1 MSYSSQAAH
10 YREMQVMTA
19 SPAQLVVI
27 LYDHVLVC
35 LRRARIAMEAGN
47 TEQRIVLLDKTRH
60 GLGELLAT
68 LNRDEGGV
76 IAQDLARLY
85 TFLLSE
91 LIDIGRT
98 GDVARLERVTGI
110 VTELRGAFAT
120 LAGEQE

>member
-10 YREMQVMTA
+10 YRETQVMTA

-47 TEQRIVLLDKTRH
+47 TEQRILLLDKARH

-68 LNRDEGGV
+68 LNHDEGGV
-76 IAQDLARLY
+76 IAQNLARLY

-98 GDVARLERVTGI
+98 SDVARLERVTGI
-110 VTELRGAFAT
+110 VTELRGAFAA